1 MVATAQVI
9 DRGFDR
15 GGPGPAGGSRTAS
28 AGAPRGRTDQQNRK
42 FHALCA
48 DIARSNMEW
57 AGCRRTAEEW
67 KNLMISGHAKATGRA
82 SEVVIGLEGEM
93 VQIRESSA
101 RMSVAR
107 SASLIDYV
115 TAWAVSH
122 GIRIRDSA

>member
-1 MVATAQVI
+1 MVATAQTD

-15 GGPGPAGGSRTAS
+15 GGSRPVGGSRPAS
-28 AGAPRGRTDQQNRK
+28 AGKDRGRTDQQNRK

-122 GIRIRDSA
+122 GIRIRESA

>member
-1 MVATAQVI
+1 MVATAQI
-9 DRGFDR
+9 PDYGSER
-15 GGPGPAGGSRTAS
+15 GGPRAAGGGR
-28 AGAPRGRTDQQNRK
+28 AGNPDTPRGRTNQQNRK

-67 KNLMISGHAKATGRA
+67 KNLMISGHAKATGRE
-82 SEVVIGLEGEM
+82 SEIVIGLEGEM

-122 GIRIRDSA
+122 GVRLREPT

>member
-9 DRGFDR
+9 DRGFER
-15 GGPGPAGGSRTAS
+15 GGPGQAGGSRAAS
-28 AGAPRGRTDQQNRK
+28 AGTPRGRTDQQNRK

-48 DIARSNMEW
+48 DIAKSPMEW

-67 KNLMISGHAKATGRA
+67 KNLMISGHAKATGRE
-82 SEVVIGLEGEM
+82 SEIVIGLEGEM

-115 TAWAVSH
+115 TAWAISH
-122 GIRIRDSA
+122 GIRLRDQT

>member
-1 MVATAQVI
+1 MVATAQVL

-15 GGPGPAGGSRTAS
+15 GGPRSVGGSRQ
-28 AGAPRGRTDQQNRK
+28 AGACTPRGRTDQQNRK

-122 GIRIRDSA
+122 GVRIRETT

>member
-1 MVATAQVI
+1 
-9 DRGFDR
+9 
-15 GGPGPAGGSRTAS
+15 
-28 AGAPRGRTDQQNRK
+28 
-42 FHALCA
+42 
-48 DIARSNMEW
+48 MEW

-82 SEVVIGLEGEM
+82 SEIVIGLEGEM

-101 RMSVAR
+101 RMSVSR

-122 GIRIRDSA
+122 GIHIRDSA

>member
-1 MVATAQVI
+1 MVATAQI
-9 DRGFDR
+9 SDYRSER
-15 GGPGPAGGSRTAS
+15 GGPGPVGGDGRGN
-28 AGAPRGRTDQQNRK
+28 AGAHRGRTDQQNRK

-48 DIARSNMEW
+48 DIAKSNMEW

-67 KNLMISGHAKATGRA
+67 KNLLISGHAKATGRE
-82 SEVVIGLEGEM
+82 SEIVIGLEGEM

-122 GIRIRDSA
+122 GVRIRETT

>member
-1 MVATAQVI
+1 MVATAQTP
-9 DRGFDR
+9 DYGSER
-15 GGPGPAGGSRTAS
+15 GGARAAYGSRPAN
-28 AGAPRGRTDQQNRK
+28 AGTHRGRTDQQNRK

-82 SEVVIGLEGEM
+82 SEIVIGLEGEM

-122 GIRIRDSA
+122 GIHIRDSE